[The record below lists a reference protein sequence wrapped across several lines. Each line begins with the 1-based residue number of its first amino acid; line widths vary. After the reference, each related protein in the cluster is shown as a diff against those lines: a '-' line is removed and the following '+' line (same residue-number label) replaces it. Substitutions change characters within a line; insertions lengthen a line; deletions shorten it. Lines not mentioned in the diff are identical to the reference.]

1 VSAASAGTSLSALPS
16 RCFQGVVPSVLATA
30 DASSVPNVTYISQV
44 HLVDDRHVA
53 LSRQFFNKTSRNLE
67 ENPRAA
73 VELFDPITFDAWRL
87 RLRFLR
93 TETEGPLFDA
103 MALRIQAIASHTGM
117 SGVFRL
123 RGADV
128 FEVERVEAV
137 EGFRSCPGPEQPGDA
152 ITLQGHRSE
161 LRGLQWV
168 SDKINRASEL
178 GALLD
183 AVLEALDSCFGFR
196 HAMVL
201 LADEGTGRLVT
212 LASRGYGETG
222 IGAEVA
228 AGEGLVGT
236 VALERRVLRISGLD
250 QGLAYG
256 RAVRREVLSAGGS
269 LPIAPEI
276 PLPGLPDARSA
287 LVIPLVVRDHLVGV
301 LTAESRDPVAFD
313 EWHEAYLEVLGN
325 QIALGLERMLEPG
338 GDDAGAAP
346 PAPAPPAKSGH
357 TRRFVFYRND
367 DCVFV
372 DGEYLIRN
380 VPGRILWR
388 LLRQY
393 ASEGRTS
400 FTNRELRLDESL
412 GLPAFR
418 DNLESR
424 LVLLRRR
431 LEQKCPDVRLVS
443 TGRGRFDLVVAGAVT
458 LEERSGSDIDER
470 PGRSKPDP
478 AL

>member
-1 VSAASAGTSLSALPS
+1 MTPDPVATVAALPS
-16 RCFQGVVPSVLATA
+16 RCFQGVIPSLLATA
-30 DASSVPNVTYISQV
+30 DAAGVPNVAYISQV

-53 LSRQFFNKTSRNLE
+53 LSRQFFNKTSRNLD

-73 VELFDPITFDAWRL
+73 VELYDPVTFEAWRL

-93 TETEGPLFDA
+93 TETAGRLFEG

-117 SGVFRL
+117 SGVFCL
-123 RGADV
+123 RGADL
-128 FEVERVEAV
+128 FEVERVDRV
-137 EGFRSCPGPEQPGDA
+137 EGFRTCPGPERPDDA

-168 SDKINRASEL
+168 SDRINRAGDL
-178 GALLD
+178 GGLLD
-183 AVLEALDSCFGFR
+183 AVLEALDSYFGFR

-201 LADEGTGRLVT
+201 LADEGTGRLVA
-212 LASRGYGETG
+212 LASRGYGEAG

-228 AGEGLVGT
+228 VGDGLVGT
-236 VALERRVLRISGLD
+236 VARERRILRISGLD

-256 RAVRREVLSAGGS
+256 RAVRREVLSAGA
-269 LPIAPEI
+269 APALAAEI

-301 LTAESRDPVAFD
+301 LAAESRDPVAFD

-338 GDDAGAAP
+338 GEEAAPAGA
-346 PAPAPPAKSGH
+346 PAPAAAAKTG
-357 TRRFVFYRND
+357 RRRQFVFYRND

-380 VPGRILWR
+380 VPGRILCR
-388 LLRQY
+388 LLRQHVR
-393 ASEGRTS
+393 EGRTS
-400 FTNRELRLDESL
+400 FTNRELRLDDSL

-431 LEQKCPDVRLVS
+431 LEQKCPEVRIVS
-443 TGRGRFDLVVAGAVT
+443 TGRGRFDLVVEGPVELA
-458 LEERSGSDIDER
+458 ERDS
-470 PGRSKPDP
+470 
-478 AL
+478 A

>member
-1 VSAASAGTSLSALPS
+1 MNAEPAASLAALPA
-16 RCFQGVVPSVLATA
+16 RCFQGVIPSLLATA
-30 DASSVPNVTYISQV
+30 DAAGAPNVTYISQV
-44 HLVDDRHVA
+44 HFVDDRHVA
-53 LSRQFFNKTSRNLE
+53 LSRQFFNKTSRNLD

-73 VELFDPITFDAWRL
+73 IELYDPVTFEAWRL
-87 RLRFLR
+87 RLLFLR
-93 TETEGPLFDA
+93 TETSGRTFDT

-117 SGVFRL
+117 SGVFCL
-123 RGADV
+123 RGADL
-128 FEVERVEAV
+128 FEVERVENV
-137 EGFRSCPGPEQPGDA
+137 EGFRTCPGPERPDDA

-168 SDKINRASEL
+168 SDRINHAGEL

-183 AVLEALDSCFGFR
+183 AVLEALDSYFGFR

-201 LADEGTGRLVT
+201 LADEATGRLVA
-212 LASRGYGETG
+212 LGSRGYGEAG

-228 AGEGLVGT
+228 VGDGLVGT
-236 VALERRVLRISGLD
+236 VARERRVLRISGLD

-256 RAVRREVLSAGGS
+256 RAVRREVLSAG
-269 LPIAPEI
+269 APGPVAAEI

-301 LTAESRDPVAFD
+301 LAAESRDPVAFD

-325 QIALGLERMLEPG
+325 QIALGLERMLEPAG
-338 GDDAGAAP
+338 EDAA
-346 PAPAPPAKSGH
+346 APAPPAASAAPSPTG
-357 TRRFVFYRND
+357 RRRQFVFYRND

-380 VPGRILWR
+380 VPGRILCR
-388 LLRQY
+388 LLRQHVR
-393 ASEGRTS
+393 EGRTS

-431 LEQKCPDVRLVS
+431 LEQKCPEVRLVS
-443 TGRGRFDLVVAGAVT
+443 TGRGRFDLVVAGEVA
-458 LEERSGSDIDER
+458 LEERDS
-470 PGRSKPDP
+470 
-478 AL
+478 A

>member
-1 VSAASAGTSLSALPS
+1 MSAEAAGSLSALPA
-16 RCFQGVVPSVLATA
+16 RCFQGVIPSLLATA
-30 DASSVPNVTYISQV
+30 DAAGAPNVTYISQV
-44 HLVDDRHVA
+44 HLVDDGHVA
-53 LSRQFFNKTSRNLE
+53 LSRQFFNKTSRNLDA
-67 ENPRAA
+67 NPLAA
-73 VELFDPITFDAWRL
+73 VELYDPVTFEAWRL

-93 TETEGPLFDA
+93 TETSGRTFDT

-117 SGVFRL
+117 SGVFCL
-123 RGADV
+123 RGADL
-128 FEVERVEAV
+128 FEVERVESVA
-137 EGFRSCPGPEQPGDA
+137 GFRTCPGPEHPDDA

-168 SDKINRASEL
+168 SDRINRAGEL

-183 AVLEALDSCFGFR
+183 AVLEALDSYFGFR

-201 LADEGTGRLVT
+201 LADEATGRLVA
-212 LASRGYGETG
+212 LGSRGYGEAG

-228 AGEGLVGT
+228 VGDGLVGT
-236 VALERRVLRISGLD
+236 VARERRVLRISGLD

-256 RAVRREVLSAGGS
+256 RAVRREVLSAGAPGS
-269 LPIAPEI
+269 VPAEI

-301 LTAESRDPVAFD
+301 LAAESRDPMAFD

-325 QIALGLERMLEPG
+325 QIALGLERMLEP
-338 GDDAGAAP
+338 AGEDSVAP
-346 PAPAPPAKSGH
+346 TTPATTASSPTG
-357 TRRFVFYRND
+357 RRRQFVFYRND

-380 VPGRILWR
+380 VPGRILCR
-388 LLRQY
+388 LLRQHVR
-393 ASEGRTS
+393 EGRRS

-431 LEQKCPDVRLVS
+431 LEQKCPEVRLVS
-443 TGRGRFDLVVAGAVT
+443 TGRGRFDLVVAGQVE
-458 LEERSGSDIDER
+458 LEERDS
-470 PGRSKPDP
+470 
-478 AL
+478 A

>member
-1 VSAASAGTSLSALPS
+1 LSDAGAHSLAALPS

-30 DASSVPNVTYISQV
+30 DAAGVPNVTYISQV
-44 HLVDDRHVA
+44 HLVDDRRVA
-53 LSRQFFNKTSRNLE
+53 LSRQFFNKTSRNLG

-93 TETEGPLFDA
+93 TETEGALFDT
-103 MALRIQAIASHTGM
+103 MALRIEAIASHTGM

-128 FEVERVEAV
+128 FELERVEPLP
-137 EGFRSCPGPEQPGDA
+137 GFRSCPGPEQPGDA

-168 SDKINRASEL
+168 SDRINRAADL
-178 GALLD
+178 GGLLD
-183 AVLEALDSCFGFR
+183 AVLEALDSYFGFR

-201 LADEGTGRLVT
+201 LADEGTGRLVA
-212 LASRGYGETG
+212 LASRGYGEAG
-222 IGAEVA
+222 IGAEVPV
-228 AGEGLVGT
+228 GDGLVGT
-236 VALERRVLRISGLD
+236 VARERRVLRISGLD

-256 RAVRREVLSAGGS
+256 RAVRREVLSADGPS
-269 LPIAPEI
+269 ALAAEI

-301 LTAESRDPVAFD
+301 LAAESRDPVAFD
-313 EWHEAYLEVLGN
+313 DWHEAYLEVLGN

-338 GDDAGAAP
+338 ADDAAAAP
-346 PAPAPPAKSGH
+346 SPAPAPARTGRA
-357 TRRFVFYRND
+357 RRFVFYRND

-380 VPGRILWR
+380 VPGRILRR
-388 LLRQY
+388 LLREHV
-393 ASEGRTS
+393 AAGRTS

-431 LEQKCPDVRLVS
+431 LEQKCPDVRLVP
-443 TGRGRFDLVVAGAVT
+443 TGRGRFDLAVEGEVA
-458 LEERSGSDIDER
+458 LEEKDS
-470 PGRSKPDP
+470 
-478 AL
+478 A

>member
-1 VSAASAGTSLSALPS
+1 VSASSPLSELPP

-30 DASSVPNVTYISQV
+30 DASGVPNVTYISQV
-44 HLVDDRHVA
+44 HHVDDRHVA

-73 VELFDPITFDAWRL
+73 VELFDPVTFDAWRL
-87 RLRFLR
+87 RLRHLR
-93 TETEGPLFDA
+93 TETAGPLFDA

-137 EGFRSCPGPEQPGDA
+137 EGFRTVAGPERPGDA

-168 SDKINRASEL
+168 SDRINRASEL
-178 GALLD
+178 GSLLD
-183 AVLEALDSCFGFR
+183 AVLEALDSYFGFR
-196 HAMVL
+196 HSMVL
-201 LADEGTGRLVT
+201 LADEGTERLVA
-212 LASRGYGETG
+212 LASRGYGEAG
-222 IGAEVA
+222 IGAEVSV
-228 AGEGLVGT
+228 GDGLVGT
-236 VALERRVLRISGLD
+236 VARERRVLRISGLD

-256 RAVRREVLSAGGS
+256 RAVRREMLSAGGAEP
-269 LPIAPEI
+269 LAAEI

-301 LTAESRDPVAFD
+301 LAAESRDSVAFD

-338 GDDAGAAP
+338 GEDAAAAP
-346 PAPAPPAKSGH
+346 SRPRPPAKTGR

-380 VPGRILWR
+380 VPGRILRR
-388 LLRQY
+388 LLREH
-393 ASEGRTS
+393 AREGRTS

-443 TGRGRFDLVVAGAVT
+443 TGRGRFDLVVEGEVT
-458 LEERSGSDIDER
+458 LDER
-470 PGRSKPDP
+470 DS
-478 AL
+478 A

>member
-1 VSAASAGTSLSALPS
+1 MSAAAAVSLSALPS
-16 RCFQGVVPSVLATA
+16 RCFQGVVPSLLATA
-30 DASSVPNVTYISQV
+30 DAAGVPNVTYISHV
-44 HLVDDRHVA
+44 HLADDRHVA

-73 VELFDPITFDAWRL
+73 VELFDPLTFDAWRL

-93 TETEGPLFDA
+93 SETSGALFDA

-128 FEVERVEAV
+128 FEVERVESV
-137 EGFRSCPGPEQPGDA
+137 EGFRSRPGPERPGDA

-168 SDKINRASEL
+168 SDRINRAGEL

-183 AVLEALDSCFGFR
+183 AVLEALDSYFGFR

-201 LADEGTGRLVT
+201 LADEGTGRLVA
-212 LASRGYGETG
+212 LASRGYGDAG

-228 AGEGLVGT
+228 LGDGLVGT
-236 VALERRVLRISGLD
+236 VARERRVLRISGLD

-256 RAVRREVLSAGGS
+256 RAVRREVLSAEPGPA
-269 LPIAPEI
+269 LDAEI

-287 LVIPLVVRDHLVGV
+287 LVIPLVVRDHLVGI
-301 LTAESRDPVAFD
+301 LAAESRDPVAFD

-338 GDDAGAAP
+338 ADDAAAAP
-346 PAPAPPAKSGH
+346 SPAPSPARTGRA
-357 TRRFVFYRND
+357 RRFVFYRND

-380 VPGRILWR
+380 VPGRILRR
-388 LLRQY
+388 LLREHVG
-393 ASEGRTS
+393 AGRTS
-400 FTNRELRLDESL
+400 FTNRELRLDQSL

-431 LEQKCPDVRLVS
+431 LEQKCPDVRLVP
-443 TGRGRFDLVVAGAVT
+443 TGRGRFDLAVEGEVT
-458 LEERSGSDIDER
+458 LEEKDS
-470 PGRSKPDP
+470 
-478 AL
+478 A

>member
-1 VSAASAGTSLSALPS
+1 VTTADGPPSLAALPP
-16 RCFQGVVPSVLATA
+16 RCFQGVVPSLLATA
-30 DASSVPNVTYISQV
+30 DGDAVPNVTYISQV
-44 HLVDDRHVA
+44 HLVDGRHVA
-53 LSRQFFNKTSRNLE
+53 LSRQFFNKTSRNLDL
-67 ENPRAA
+67 NPQAA
-73 VELFDPITFDAWRL
+73 VELYDPVTFEAWRL

-93 TETEGPLFDA
+93 TETCGSLFDA
-103 MALRIQAIASHTGM
+103 MALRIEAIASHTGM
-117 SGVFRL
+117 SGIFRL

-128 FEVERVEAV
+128 FEVEGVERV
-137 EGFRSCPGPEQPGDA
+137 EGFRTCPGSARPDDA

-168 SDKINRASEL
+168 SDRINRADEL
-178 GALLD
+178 GALVD
-183 AVLEALDSCFGFR
+183 AVLEALDSYFGFR
-196 HAMVL
+196 HAMLL
-201 LADEGTGRLVT
+201 LADEVTGRLVA
-212 LASRGYGETG
+212 LGSRGYGEAG
-222 IGAEVA
+222 VGAEVA
-228 AGEGLVGT
+228 VGDGLVGT
-236 VALERRVLRISGLD
+236 VARERRVLRISGLD

-256 RAVRREVLSAGGS
+256 RAVRREVLSAGR
-269 LPIAPEI
+269 LAPVAAEI

-301 LTAESRDPVAFD
+301 LSAESRDPVAFD

-325 QIALGLERMLEPG
+325 QIALGVERMLEP
-338 GDDAGAAP
+338 AGEETAAP
-346 PAPAPPAKSGH
+346 PLPGRPADAPAAE
-357 TRRFVFYRND
+357 RRRQFVFYRND

-388 LLRQY
+388 LLRQHVGD
-393 ASEGRTS
+393 GRTS

-431 LEQKCPDVRLVS
+431 LEQKCPELRLVS
-443 TGRGRFDLVVAGAVT
+443 TGRGRFDMVVAAEIT
-458 LEERSGSDIDER
+458 LEERDS
-470 PGRSKPDP
+470 
-478 AL
+478 A

>member
-1 VSAASAGTSLSALPS
+1 MSAEAAGSLAALPA
-16 RCFQGVVPSVLATA
+16 RCFQGVIPSLLATA
-30 DASSVPNVTYISQV
+30 DAAGEPNVTYISQV
-44 HLVDDRHVA
+44 HLVDDGHVA
-53 LSRQFFNKTSRNLE
+53 LSRQFFNKTSRNLDA
-67 ENPRAA
+67 NPQAA
-73 VELFDPITFDAWRL
+73 VELYDPVTFEAWRL

-93 TETEGPLFDA
+93 TETSGRTFDT

-117 SGVFRL
+117 SGVFCL
-123 RGADV
+123 RGADL
-128 FEVERVEAV
+128 FEVERVESV
-137 EGFRSCPGPEQPGDA
+137 EGFRTCPGPEQPDDA

-168 SDKINRASEL
+168 SDRINRAGEL

-183 AVLEALDSCFGFR
+183 AVLEALDSYFGFR

-201 LADEGTGRLVT
+201 LADEATGRLVA
-212 LASRGYGETG
+212 LGSRGYGEAG

-228 AGEGLVGT
+228 VGDGLVGT
-236 VALERRVLRISGLD
+236 VARERRVLRISGLD

-256 RAVRREVLSAGGS
+256 RAVRREVLSAGVPGS
-269 LPIAPEI
+269 VPAEI

-301 LTAESRDPVAFD
+301 LAAESRDPMAFD

-325 QIALGLERMLEPG
+325 QIALGLERMLEPAG
-338 GDDAGAAP
+338 EDAVAP
-346 PAPAPPAKSGH
+346 TTPATTASSPTG
-357 TRRFVFYRND
+357 RRRQFVFYRND

-380 VPGRILWR
+380 VPGRILCR
-388 LLRQY
+388 LLRQHVR
-393 ASEGRTS
+393 EGRRS

-431 LEQKCPDVRLVS
+431 LEQKCPEVRLVS
-443 TGRGRFDLVVAGAVT
+443 TGRGRFDLVVAGQVE
-458 LEERSGSDIDER
+458 LEERDS
-470 PGRSKPDP
+470 
-478 AL
+478 A

>member
-1 VSAASAGTSLSALPS
+1 VTTAVGGAGLTMLPS

-30 DASSVPNVTYISQV
+30 DGRSVPNVTYISQV

-53 LSRQFFNKTSRNLE
+53 LSRQFFNKTSRNLQ

-73 VELFDPITFDAWRL
+73 VELYDPVTFEAWRL
-87 RLRFLR
+87 RLLHLR
-93 TETEGPLFDA
+93 TETSGPLFEA

-117 SGVFRL
+117 SGVFCL

-128 FEVERVEAV
+128 FEVERVETV
-137 EGFRSCPGPEQPGDA
+137 EGFRSCPGEEKPDDA

-168 SDKINRASEL
+168 SDRINRAGDLAS
-178 GALLD
+178 LLD
-183 AVLEALDSCFGFR
+183 AVLEALDSYFGFR
-196 HAMVL
+196 HAMLL
-201 LADEGTGRLVT
+201 LADESTGRLVT
-212 LASRGYGETG
+212 LGSRGYGEAG

-228 AGEGLVGT
+228 VGEGLVGT
-236 VALERRVLRISGLD
+236 VARERRVLRISGID
-250 QGLAYG
+250 QDLAYG
-256 RAVRREVLSAGGS
+256 RAVRREVLSDAGGGP
-269 LPIAPEI
+269 LADEI

-301 LTAESRDPVAFD
+301 LAAESRDPVAFD

-325 QIALGLERMLEPG
+325 QIALGLERMSEPMG
-338 GDDAGAAP
+338 EETPPP
-346 PAPAPPAKSGH
+346 PAPAVAAPKAGPR
-357 TRRFVFYRND
+357 RRFVFYRND
-367 DCVFV
+367 DCIFV

-380 VPGRILWR
+380 VPGRILCR
-388 LLRQY
+388 LLREHVR
-393 ASEGRTS
+393 EGRTS
-400 FTNRELRLDESL
+400 FTNRELRLDDSL

-431 LEQKCPDVRLVS
+431 LEQKCPEVRIAS
-443 TGRGRFDLVVAGAVT
+443 TGRGRFELVVTGEVE
-458 LEERSGSDIDER
+458 LVERDS
-470 PGRSKPDP
+470 
-478 AL
+478 A